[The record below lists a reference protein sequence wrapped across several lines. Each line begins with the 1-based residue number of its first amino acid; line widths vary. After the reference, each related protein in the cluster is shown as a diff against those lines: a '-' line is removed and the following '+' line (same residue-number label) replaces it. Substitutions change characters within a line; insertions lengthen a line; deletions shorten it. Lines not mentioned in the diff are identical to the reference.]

1 MAINLTDAKKKHH
14 LYNCIAAANV
24 AKYVADEYTCALGLQ
39 ASYSHKPDRVFDNE
53 EWHLNH
59 SIAVEKSIDYLK
71 TNFPGILIFDNESVK
86 IKQRIGKAT
95 LFGIPD
101 IIGLYDNKLY
111 VVDGKS
117 GRAKGY
123 HRYQVSLYALMLLKQ
138 NVASEIGEVFLGYY
152 DPKLKLNNFN
162 MVSLGGHNEIQDIWS
177 VDAKK
182 KIVDLANAIVSDQEL
197 EARPTATNCQWCG
210 WKNRCSVP
218 YKESEEL
225 LDVFA
230 GF

>member
-1 MAINLTDAKKKHH
+1 M
-14 LYNCIAAANV
+14 
-24 AKYVADEYTCALGLQ
+24 
-39 ASYSHKPDRVFDNE
+39 
-53 EWHLNH
+53 
-59 SIAVEKSIDYLK
+59 
-71 TNFPGILIFDNESVK
+71 
-86 IKQRIGKAT
+86 
-95 LFGIPD
+95 
-101 IIGLYDNKLY
+101 
-111 VVDGKS
+111 VDGKS

-218 YKESEEL
+218 YKETEEM
-225 LDVFA
+225 LDV
-230 GF
+230 